1 MEPEKPPEP
10 SQDSAS
16 LLKRLAGPSSTKA
29 GLAYDQTAINRIIAE
44 ASKGSKFYEN
54 EKRKDKEL
62 SERIS
67 KILKQRAE
75 ALQGVDLRPIEKNID
90 HLLEELES
98 QRDLSQ
104 IVVHV
109 DMDAFYCSVEL
120 LDDPSLQGKPFAVSL
135 QGSISAATWTTF
147 P

>member
-29 GLAYDQTAINRIIAE
+29 GLTHDQTAINRIIAE

-62 SERIS
+62 SERIA
-67 KILKQRAE
+67 KILKQRDE
-75 ALQGVDLRPIEKNID
+75 ALQGVDIRPIERNID

-135 QGSISAATWTTF
+135 QCHISAVS
-147 P
+147 